1 MNKFSEQEKR
11 TILQLLTMIMEAD
24 TVINPKE
31 VAYINSV
38 VKDFGFSSAEFDHMD
53 MLDFTVLKNEFGLMN
68 IEKQH
73 KAKEYFLKMA
83 KADGYIHKN
92 EISLLNDLQLYV

>member
-24 TVINPKE
+24 TVIHPKE
-31 VAYINSV
+31 VDYINSV

-53 MLDFTVLKNEFGLMN
+53 MLDFSVLKDEFGMMDENKRNIANGYFMN
-68 IEKQH
+68 L
-73 KAKEYFLKMA
+73 ANV
-83 KADGYIHKN
+83 DGNVHIN
-92 EISLLNDLQLYV
+92 ERNMIKSLN